1 MQDDAAEDFI
11 QEAQES
17 ILALQK
23 LLAAWEVERLLSGP
37 YDDGPAL
44 LSIYAGAGGEDA
56 ADWAQ
61 MLERMYLRWFE
72 ARHFDV
78 KLVDRV
84 VAEGAGLKSVDL
96 EVRGRFAYGL
106 LCCERGSH
114 RLVRQSPFNAKALRQ
129 TSFAAVD
136 VMPLLDKVGPAPA
149 VRLCHLHW
157 DLRRGL
163 PYPCVCPL

>member
-11 QEAQES
+11 REAGES
-17 ILALQK
+17 ILALEK

-44 LSIYAGAGGEDA
+44 LSIYAGVGGEDA

-61 MLERMYLRWFE
+61 MLERMYLRWLE
-72 ARHFDV
+72 TRGFDV

-106 LCCERGSH
+106 LCCEHGSH

-136 VMPLLDKVGPAPA
+136 VMPILDKVRPAPA
-149 VRLCHLHW
+149 VRLCAVCRNIWRAVL
-157 DLRRGL
+157 
-163 PYPCVCPL
+163 YPCVCPL